1 MSIYSEKLAKLKR
14 EIQTISERKK
24 KKRWKPNQKIM
35 LDFINGV
42 TSNATFTIKEQ
53 KVILYKG
60 DEKKGFRH
68 ILEKHYQNDLEAMDI
83 VNIVEPIAQGIKLAN
98 EGVSNEGLE
107 VYMHLKSNKELRLIL
122 KQSEKNL
129 WVVTFYRKGM

>member
-14 EIQTISERKK
+14 EIKTISERKK

-35 LDFINGV
+35 VDFINGV
-42 TSNATFTIKEQ
+42 TPKATFSIKEQ
-53 KVILYKG
+53 TIILFKG

-68 ILEKHYQNDLEAMDI
+68 ILEKHYQSYLEAMDI
-83 VNIVEPIAQGIKLAN
+83 VNIAEPIAQGIKLAN

-107 VYMHLKSNKELRLIL
+107 VYMHLKNNKELRLVL

-129 WVVTFYRKGM
+129 WIVTFYRKGI

>member
-14 EIQTISERKK
+14 EIKTISERKK

-35 LDFINGV
+35 IDFINGV
-42 TSNATFTIKEQ
+42 TLEAAFTIKEQ
-53 KVILYKG
+53 QIILFKG

-83 VNIVEPIAQGIKLAN
+83 INIVVSIEQGIKLAN
-98 EGVSNEGLE
+98 EGVTNENLE
-107 VYMHLKSNKELRLIL
+107 VYMHLKNNKEFRLVL
-122 KQSEKNL
+122 KQMEENL
-129 WVVTFYRKGM
+129 WIVTFYRKGG